1 MAERPSNAPLTAF
14 ARGLISPAPVRFL
27 ALLAL
32 CGAYIQ
38 GGLTKAL
45 DFNGALAEMAHFGL
59 TPQAPFAVAVIV
71 LELGASALILSG
83 RLRWLGALGLAGFTV
98 LAALLANRFWAMPP
112 PERTMAANAF
122 FEHLGLAGAFVLVA
136 WYDLVH
142 GASNG
147 TGQHGRDL

>member
-1 MAERPSNAPLTAF
+1 MAERASNTPLTAL
-14 ARGLISPAPVRFL
+14 ARHVLSPAPVRFL

-38 GGLTKAL
+38 GGLAKVL
-45 DFNGALAEMAHFGL
+45 DFTGALAEMAHFGL
-59 TPQAPFAVAVIV
+59 NPQAPFAVAVIV
-71 LELGASALILSG
+71 LELGASGLILSG

-98 LAALLANRFWAMPP
+98 LAAFLANRFWAMAP

-136 WYDLVH
+136 WYDLSH
-142 GASNG
+142 GASDGKNSR
-147 TGQHGRDL
+147 GRDL

>member
-1 MAERPSNAPLTAF
+1 MAESPSNSPITAL
-14 ARGLISPAPVRFL
+14 ARRVTSPAPVRFL

-59 TPQAPFAVAVIV
+59 RPEAPFALAVIA

-83 RLRWLGALGLAGFTV
+83 RLRWLGALGLAGFTAM
-98 LAALLANRFWAMPP
+98 AAVLANRFWTMAP
-112 PERTMAANAF
+112 PESTMAANAF

-136 WYDLVH
+136 WYDLHH

-147 TGQHGRDL
+147 HSLDGRDL

>member
-1 MAERPSNAPLTAF
+1 MAESARNAPLTAL
-14 ARGLISPAPVRFL
+14 ARRLISPAPVRFL
-27 ALLAL
+27 ALLAV

-45 DFNGALAEMAHFGL
+45 DFNGALAEMTHFGL

-98 LAALLANRFWAMPP
+98 LAAFLANRFWAMAP
-112 PERTMAANAF
+112 PESAMAANAF

-136 WYDLVH
+136 WYDLNH

-147 TGQHGRDL
+147 KNLHGRDL